1 VLEDNDGEKLT
12 ALGFAQEQCG
22 LSDSDIDKKVAE
34 RQAARQRKDFAAS
47 DRIRNEL
54 ADHGILIEDTKDGS
68 VRWKRK

>member
-1 VLEDNDGEKLT
+1 VLEDNDGEKLA
-12 ALGFAQEQCG
+12 ALGFAQEQSG
-22 LSDSDIDKKVAE
+22 LGDSDVDRKVAE

-47 DRIRNEL
+47 DRIRQEL